1 MRIVINIKCRG
12 REVSISPR
20 LDQSAHDD
28 INEINAGHALFAR
41 IERLFGT
48 LETKAV
54 RRSSSIALR
63 VMLWIMGV
71 IVAGYTL
78 GCLWSMAVK
87 WLVK

>member
-12 REVSISPR
+12 REVTISPR

-41 IERLFGT
+41 LEGLFGT
-48 LETKAV
+48 METKAV

-63 VMLWIMGV
+63 VMLWSMGV

-78 GCLWSMAVK
+78 ACLWPMTAK
-87 WLVK
+87 WLAK